1 MRLRTRPALPKAARP
16 AAGSRRIPSS
26 GLLHMQRFAGNR
38 ASTVWVQRFGGTKPT
53 VRQGSNGPPVS
64 EVQSALN
71 QAIGAGLTPDG
82 NFGPLTDGA
91 VRAFQGDRGL
101 TIDGIVGPATWDAF
115 DPSTAPTSAPGK
127 ETDPANDFRIRGLP
141 PDAAQQTDRIFFDF
155 AETAV
160 PASEEPKI
168 AALATRAEPLV
179 LHGSSSEE
187 GAGNVALTS
196 GRINS
201 VSVLLAEHGHQAAR
215 TPNNE
220 TAGAVGKIDYRRA
233 RVVLVQPAGGPGLN
247 SCAGRS
253 GAETCPTTIDAVF
266 GRVDTL
272 LGAAIDKL
280 ASPGSLSQAERAL
293 VTDLFEEDSD
303 SAIAEVGANMAD
315 LRSHLATTR
324 QRRQE
329 PSDPQEPATPF
340 HRCGNECFSSCGS
353 GALAFN
359 RGNGAD
365 SSTTFCAGFTAMTAP
380 APGTGTTVDESHE
393 HILIH
398 EGAHGTGSIACQD
411 FAKGTQRAFALLSR
425 AEALHNAD
433 SYTALAR
440 NLVNPGS
447 AARRPLVVDTGAL
460 AGIAAIQEPIAWL
473 DRWLEGADLH
483 TADIYRVTLDIE
495 GQPWNND
502 GSSIEVGMARVAE
515 EFPVTPPPAPP
526 TKRDRE
532 KMAAINDRYDRVR
545 KVLGTNTSS
554 LILERGAALTWEA
567 GPGRSVTIP
576 DGFEALAMRA
586 RIIALLAALLAAFPD
601 VRGELEGNY
610 ARLAPRLTD
619 ARTPG
624 FAFSA
629 P

>member
-1 MRLRTRPALPKAARP
+1 M
-16 AAGSRRIPSS
+16 
-26 GLLHMQRFAGNR
+26 
-38 ASTVWVQRFGGTKPT
+38 
-53 VRQGSNGPPVS
+53 
-64 EVQSALN
+64 
-71 QAIGAGLTPDG
+71 
-82 NFGPLTDGA
+82 TDGA

-101 TIDGIVGPATWDAF
+101 AIDGIVGPATWDAF
-115 DPSTAPTSAPGK
+115 DPATGATTAPAK
-127 ETDPANDFRIRGLP
+127 DTDPANDFRIRGLP

-155 AETAV
+155 GQSAV
-160 PASEEPKI
+160 PASEEPKL
-168 AALATRAEPLV
+168 AALAVGTEPLV

-187 GAGNVALTS
+187 GTGNTALTS
-196 GRINS
+196 ARINS
-201 VSVLLAEHGHQAAR
+201 VSVLLAEHGHRAAR
-215 TPNNE
+215 TANNE

-233 RVVLVQPAGGPGLN
+233 RVVLIQPVGGPGLN

-253 GAETCPTTIDAVF
+253 GAEACPSTIDPVF

-280 ASPGSLSQAERAL
+280 AAPRSLTAAERQL
-293 VTDLFEEDSD
+293 VTDLFEDASD
-303 SAIAEVGANMAD
+303 TAIGEVRANMAD
-315 LRSHLATTR
+315 LRSHLAATG

-329 PSDPQEPATPF
+329 PTDPQEPATPF

-359 RGNGAD
+359 RSSGAD
-365 SSTTFCAGFTAMTAP
+365 SSTTFCAGFTTMTAP
-380 APGTGTTVDESHE
+380 APGTGTTVSESQE

-411 FAKGTQRAFALLSR
+411 FAKGTQRAFGLLSR

-447 AARRPLVVDTGAL
+447 AATTPAGGRHRGPGRRRRGPRTARLARSVAGGRRSAHGRPLPHRPRLRGPAVGRRRQQPRGRHGPGGRGVPRHAA
-460 AGIAAIQEPIAWL
+460 AGPTDQ
-473 DRWLEGADLH
+473 
-483 TADIYRVTLDIE
+483 
-495 GQPWNND
+495 
-502 GSSIEVGMARVAE
+502 ARPE
-515 EFPVTPPPAPP
+515 
-526 TKRDRE
+526 RL
-532 KMAAINDRYDRVR
+532 AAINDRYDRVR
-545 KVLGTNTSS
+545 KVLGTNESS
-554 LILERGAALTWEA
+554 LVLSRGATLTWEA
-567 GPGRSVTIP
+567 GPGRLVTIP
-576 DGFEALAMRA
+576 EGFEALPIRS
-586 RIIALLAALLAAFPD
+586 RINALLVALMAAFPD

-610 ARLAPRLTD
+610 VRLAPRLTD

>member
-1 MRLRTRPALPKAARP
+1 M
-16 AAGSRRIPSS
+16 SS
-26 GLLHMQRFAGNR
+26 GCHRVGSPAGLLQLQRLAGNR
-38 ASTVWVQRFGGTKPT
+38 ASTAWVQRFGGDQPT
-53 VRQGSNGPPVS
+53 VRRGSSGPPVG
-64 EVQSALN
+64 ELQQSLN
-71 QAIGAGLTPDG
+71 RAIGAGLAPDG
-82 NFGPLTDGA
+82 QFGAMTDGA

-101 TIDGIVGPATWDAF
+101 AIDGIVGPATWDAF
-115 DPSTAPTSAPGK
+115 DPATGATTAPAK

-155 AETAV
+155 GQSAV
-160 PASEEPKI
+160 PASEEPKL
-168 AALATRAEPLV
+168 AALAVGTEPLV

-187 GAGNVALTS
+187 GTGNTALTS
-196 GRINS
+196 ARINS
-201 VSVLLAEHGHQAAR
+201 VSVLLAEHGHRAAR
-215 TPNNE
+215 TANNE

-233 RVVLVQPAGGPGLN
+233 RVVLIQPVGGPGLN

-253 GAETCPTTIDAVF
+253 GAEACPSTIDPVF

-280 ASPGSLSQAERAL
+280 AAPRSLTAAERQL
-293 VTDLFEEDSD
+293 VTDLFEDDSD
-303 SAIAEVGANMAD
+303 TAIGEVRANMAD
-315 LRSHLATTR
+315 LRSHLAATG

-329 PSDPQEPATPF
+329 PTDPQEPATPF

-359 RGNGAD
+359 RSSGAD
-365 SSTTFCAGFTAMTAP
+365 SSTTFCAGFTTMTAP
-380 APGTGTTVDESHE
+380 APGTGTTVSESQE

-411 FAKGTQRAFALLSR
+411 FAKGTQRAFGLLSR

-447 AARRPLVVDTGAL
+447 AATRPLVADTGDL
-460 AGIAAIQEPIAWL
+460 AGVAGVQEPLAWL

-483 TADIYRVTLDIE
+483 TADLYRIAHDFE
-495 GQPWNND
+495 GQPWDSD
-502 GSSIEVGMARVAE
+502 GNSLEVGMARVAE

-532 KMAAINDRYDRVR
+532 RLAAINDRYDRVR
-545 KVLGTNTSS
+545 KVLGTNESS
-554 LILERGAALTWEA
+554 LVLSRGATLTWEA
-567 GPGRSVTIP
+567 GPGRLVTIP
-576 DGFEALAMRA
+576 AGFEALPIRS
-586 RIIALLAALLAAFPD
+586 RINALLVALMAAFPD

-610 ARLAPRLTD
+610 VRLAPRLTD